1 MNFNGIIVGAAVFLI
16 IGICHPI
23 VIKMEYHWG
32 KQSWWVLALA
42 GVLFS
47 VASLFVENTTV
58 ATIIGAAAFS
68 CFWGIHEIL
77 SQEMRV
83 LRGWFPEN
91 PKRSAYYQRRR
102 EELGKLE
109 QYPSH
114 KHLKE
119 KVKD

>member
-23 VIKMEYHWG
+23 VIKMEYYWG
-32 KQSWWVLALA
+32 KRSWWVLFLA
-42 GVLFS
+42 GLAFS
-47 VASLFVENTTV
+47 VWSFFINNIVLS
-58 ATIIGAAAFS
+58 TIAGAASFS

-91 PKRSAYYQRRR
+91 PKRHDYYERRR
-102 EELGKLE
+102 KEVPGLSDF
-109 QYPSH
+109 PSH

-119 KVKD
+119 KVSK